1 MVQKSFFQ
9 RPRGVAIKSVRRLNG
24 VGGQPVG
31 NRIGMHTGRFGVL
44 SLRLERCAVTASK
57 SCGPVLV
64 WRRSCPRSLWLCIL
78 PFGGRFGSEKFFP
91 ATARGGHQVGEAL
104 ERRWRAT
111 RWKPNRYACGPIRR
125 PIASAWAL
133 CRHVFKIMRARF
145 GLASVLSALAL
156 IMYLAVWGSLWF
168 RKVFSATAR
177 GGHQVGEALERRWWA
192 TRWKPNRY
200 ACGPI
205 RRPIASA
212 WALCRHGFK
221 IMRARFGLASVLS
234 ALALVLYLAVWG
246 PLWFRKVFSSDRA
259 GWPSSR

>member
-1 MVQKSFFQ
+1 METESVCMRADSAPYRFGLGAVPSRLQNHAGPFWFGVGPVRARFGFVSCRLGAALVQKSFFQ
-9 RPRGVAIKSVRRLNG
+9 RPRGVAIKSVRCLNG
-24 VGGQPVG
+24 VGGQRVG
-31 NRIGMHTGRFGVL
+31 NRIGMHTCRFGAL

-57 SCGPVLV
+57 SCGPVSV

-78 PFGGRFGSEKFFP
+78 PFGAALVQKRFFP

-111 RWKPNRYACGPIRR
+111 RWKPNRYAC
-125 PIASAWAL
+125 
-133 CRHVFKIMRARF
+133 
-145 GLASVLSALAL
+145 
-156 IMYLAVWGSLWF
+156 
-168 RKVFSATAR
+168 
-177 GGHQVGEALERRWWA
+177 E
-192 TRWKPNRY
+192 
-200 ACGPI
+200 PI

-246 PLWFRKVFSSDRA
+246 RLGFGS
-259 GWPSSR
+259 